1 METQSL
7 YYAEMEIIIDCDKL
21 KKGKTGGEL
30 CVERKKKREKGQERK
45 IKKQTGV

>member
-1 METQSL
+1 M

-30 CVERKKKREKGQERK
+30 CLERKKREKGQEGK
-45 IKKQTGV
+45 KKKQTGV